1 MKTLAERILAKASR
15 PGGASAAQ
23 LTTSLFDAVH
33 RPQARQRMH
42 ELLVSKHLLMFSR
55 PAVKKGRPAEQ
66 YFTDPEAGAKWAAC
80 KQPELRPHSRQKA
93 ERKKSPAQPKAS
105 KQMNFAT
112 LVDPSNRKKGAH
124 WASLP
129 SKSAPQ
135 VVVVPAGLKAKVLP
149 GALGYDPR
157 FQVDPST
164 RVVGG
169 FASMGPGRYLDGSV

>member
-1 MKTLAERILAKASR
+1 
-15 PGGASAAQ
+15 
-23 LTTSLFDAVH
+23 
-33 RPQARQRMH
+33 
-42 ELLVSKHLLMFSR
+42 MFSR
-55 PAVKKGRPAEQ
+55 PAVNKGRPAEQ
-66 YFTDPEAGAKWAAC
+66 YFTDPDAGAKWAAC
-80 KQPELRPHSRQKA
+80 KRPELRPHSRQKA
-93 ERKKSPAQPKAS
+93 ERKQQPKAS
-105 KQMNFAT
+105 KPTNFAT
-112 LVDPSNRKKGAH
+112 LTDPSSRVKGAH

-169 FASMGPGRYLDGSV
+169 FASMGPGRYLEDSRP